1 MVSWLYDEKNEQAKK
16 INSNNCEQHAMIERE
31 CQKG

>member
-1 MVSWLYDEKNEQAKK
+1 MMKKMNKQKK
-16 INSNNCEQHAMIERE
+16 IHSNNCEQHAMIERE